1 MQELAYV
8 LAVLATL
15 WLIGRWL
22 RGDQPTL
29 EPWHVLSE
37 NATLRDRLIAHE
49 VSIPVLYTNGVP
61 VDELDLPMP
70 DAEWV
75 QLRHK
80 LGSVR
85 ALDRPTFDQRVAH
98 WESVRQYSGPL
109 PPTLRQR
116 IDRHPRRW
124 ARSSVF
130 IEAPGNVDR
139 PISEAEW
146 YCLRAGF

>member
-1 MQELAYV
+1 MLELAYV
-8 LAVLATL
+8 LGVLAFVS
-15 WLIGRWL
+15 LIGRWI

-70 DAEWV
+70 DFEWAR
-75 QLRHK
+75 LRHE

-85 ALDRPTFDQRVAH
+85 ALDRPTFDERVAY
-98 WESVRQYSGPL
+98 WESVRPYSDSL

-116 IDRHPRRW
+116 IDQHPRRW
-124 ARSSVF
+124 ASSSVF

-139 PISEAEW
+139 RVAEAEW